1 MATKRKPRKF
11 CNDHCRSSYLAD
23 RLNRA
28 IYGPFKIGDELVG
41 HDGACDKLRLC
52 HYCIASLSKR

>member
-1 MATKRKPRKF
+1 MFLKHY
-11 CNDHCRSSYLAD
+11 C
-23 RLNRA
+23 
-28 IYGPFKIGDELVG
+28 DELVG